1 MEENINCLIY
11 ETLFKRYVKLLTAYN
26 AVKKLYKAWKPT

>member
-11 ETLFKRYVKLLTAYN
+11 ETLFKRYVKLLTAYEEN
-26 AVKKLYKAWKPT
+26 FINQ